1 MFSSIR
7 PAGFPCSIIATMRR
21 VDFDEGFAG
30 DLQGFAGICREFA
43 KIVVQIE
50 IYQ

>member
-1 MFSSIR
+1 MYSSIR

-30 DLQGFAGICREFA
+30 ICREFA